1 MGVISKRKKERKK
14 DKKKRKKASTELKL
28 ESYHATS
35 TLNVGE
41 EPWYLTYFSEL
52 LATSFNKYKTR
63 L

>member
-14 DKKKRKKASTELKL
+14 DKKKKASTELKL

-41 EPWYLTYFSEL
+41 EP
-52 LATSFNKYKTR
+52 
-63 L
+63 

>member
-14 DKKKRKKASTELKL
+14 KKREKASTELKL

-41 EPWYLTYFSEL
+41 EP
-52 LATSFNKYKTR
+52 
-63 L
+63 